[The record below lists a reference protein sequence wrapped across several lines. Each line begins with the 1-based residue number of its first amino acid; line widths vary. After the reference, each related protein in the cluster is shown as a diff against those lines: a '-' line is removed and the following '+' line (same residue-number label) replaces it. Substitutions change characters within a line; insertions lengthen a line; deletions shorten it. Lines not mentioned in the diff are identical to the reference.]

1 MSNSADP
8 RVAHS
13 GTSTPPP
20 RSSLHS
26 PTTVTEGDGSLVHVA
41 ALVLQY
47 RRILVLVSL
56 LCSGIVTAITL
67 LLPKKYTTTVS
78 FAPVSVSPTMPSG
91 IGGLASQLGVS
102 LSSID
107 ASQSPDFYAELLATP
122 EVLRRLALTE
132 YRVADGADTLS
143 GTLVDLYGIDE
154 GDPGKTL
161 AEAIRVLDKKI
172 LSISFN
178 RQTSIVSV
186 DVKTKWRDLSYEVAA
201 RLLELVNEFNLNRL
215 QLQAS
220 QERRFLGERL
230 DTARAE
236 LRRAEG
242 ALEEFLQ
249 RNRSYPNSP
258 TLLFEHDRLQREAG
272 LRQDVYSML
281 TQAFEQARMQAVRN
295 TPSISLIDHPVP
307 ALRYDPRHI
316 ALKALGGFFGGAVL
330 TFLVLLVGEAA
341 REQRAKAPQ
350 DFDRLSLLWAS
361 TRKEIGRLVL
371 PLRRRDR

>member
-1 MSNSADP
+1 MSNSADA
-8 RVAHS
+8 RMAHS
-13 GTSTPPP
+13 GMSTTQP
-20 RSSLHS
+20 RSSLH
-26 PTTVTEGDGSLVHVA
+26 PPAAATEGDGSLIQIA

-47 RRILVLVSL
+47 RRVLVLVPL
-56 LCSGIVTAITL
+56 ICSAIVTGVTL

-78 FAPVSVSPTMPSG
+78 FAPVSPTIASG

-102 LSSID
+102 LPGID
-107 ASQSPDFYAELLATP
+107 ASQSPDFYADLLESP

-132 YRVADGADTLS
+132 YKVSDGADTLK
-143 GTLVDLYGIDE
+143 GTFVDLYGIEE

-172 LSISFN
+172 LSIGFN

-186 DVKTKWRDLSYEVAA
+186 DVKTTWRDLSYEVAA
-201 RLLELVNEFNLNRL
+201 RLLELVNDFNLNRL

-258 TLLFEHDRLQREAG
+258 ALLFEHDRLQREAG
-272 LRQDVYSML
+272 LRQEVYSML
-281 TQAFEQARMQAVRN
+281 TQGYEQARMQAVRN
-295 TPSISLIDHPVP
+295 TPSISLIDHPAP

-316 ALKALGGFFGGAVL
+316 ALKALGGFWGGAVL
-330 TFLVLLVGEAA
+330 TFLVLLGAEAA

-350 DFDRLSLLWAS
+350 DFERLSLLWAS
-361 TRKEIGRLVL
+361 TRQEIGRLV
-371 PLRRRDR
+371 PHLRRRRD